1 MSRGTQVGA
10 EEWFPQSNKG
20 IVALGPVRYRLIWPN
35 DHKHMRTRWVNS
47 GEQKWVRSC
56 ER

>member
-20 IVALGPVRYRLIWPN
+20 IVALGQVKYRLIWPN

-47 GEQKWVRSC
+47 GEQKWVRSY